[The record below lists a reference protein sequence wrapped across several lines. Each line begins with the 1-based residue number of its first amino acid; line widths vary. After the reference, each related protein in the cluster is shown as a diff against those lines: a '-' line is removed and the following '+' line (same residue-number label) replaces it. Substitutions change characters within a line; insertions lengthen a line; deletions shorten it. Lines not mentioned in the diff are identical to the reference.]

1 MDKTCISSVL
11 YDYISALEIVDCH
24 EHLIPEADAVAAKA
38 DFSDLFGHYSKR
50 DFGSAGMSDREIEAF
65 FDKATPL
72 EEKWK
77 LLCRFY
83 PLVEDTSYIRS
94 ARIVMKKRYGIDAL
108 TEENYRAVSEQ
119 VQKNRYPGF
128 YRDIFRDCGIKY
140 VLNNIDNNDIPR
152 GCFFYPSDDILKTV
166 TRTPTAPEV
175 KDFTAEGTFWSGIK
189 ALSDIRQRAVQFVEN
204 IRRIDGRAIK
214 VMNTYPYLDQRAG
227 DPASALKRM
236 LIGRP
241 EEHDGFLLFWYTLDQ
256 ILSEAEKYDLP
267 VSVHTGYWGDY
278 REQSPEKYI
287 PLVMKHPRNR
297 FDLFHLGYPYV
308 KSTLL
313 LAKTMPNV
321 CIDLCWTYVISQ
333 HMAADA
339 IRQIIDM
346 IPLNKVMG
354 FGGDYRVC
362 EKIYGHREMMT
373 RTMSRALADKVDDG
387 TISLERAKVWA
398 KAMLWDNPISFY
410 NL

>member
-1 MDKTCISSVL
+1 MDKTIISCTL
-11 YDYISALEIVDCH
+11 YDYISELEIVDCH
-24 EHLIPEADAVAAKA
+24 EHLIPEADAAAAKA
-38 DFSDLFGHYSKR
+38 DFSDLFGHYSRR
-50 DFGSAGMSDREIEAF
+50 DFLSAGMTEKETERF
-65 FDKATPL
+65 YDKNTPL
-72 EEKWK
+72 GEKWK
-77 LLCRFY
+77 LFSRFY
-83 PLVEDTSYIRS
+83 PLVEDTGYIRS
-94 ARIVMKKRYGIDAL
+94 ARIVLKKRYGVDRL
-108 TEENYRAVSEQ
+108 TEDNYRAVPEA
-119 VQKNRYPGF
+119 VQKNRYAGF
-128 YRDIFRDCGIKY
+128 YRDIFRENRIRY
-140 VLNNIDNNDIPR
+140 VLNNIDNNDVPR

-166 TRTPTAPEV
+166 TRTPVAPEAG
-175 KDFTAEGTFWSGIK
+175 DFAQSGNFWSGVK
-189 ALSDIRQRAVQFVEN
+189 TLCDLHERAAAFVEN

-214 VMNTYPYLDQRAG
+214 VMNPYPYLDYSAG

-236 LIGRP
+236 LAGRP
-241 EEHDGFLLFWYTLDQ
+241 EESDGVLLFWYTLDQ
-256 ILSEAEKYDLP
+256 ILDEAVKADLP

-287 PLVMKHPRNR
+287 SLVMKHPRNR

-321 CIDLCWTYVISQ
+321 CIDLCWTYVISP
-333 HMAADA
+333 HMAGDA
-339 IRQIIDM
+339 IRQIIDL

-362 EKIYGHREMMT
+362 EKIYGHRELMT
-373 RTMSRALADKVDDG
+373 QTMSRALADKVDDG

-398 KAMLWDNPISFY
+398 KAMLWDNPVSFY